1 MTKSNPSSVSKSSQD
16 RSKPKDTLS
25 ARIIGNWGDPGVSE
39 SGLYDF
45 LSRFLIVEVIRDEDS
60 NARIACEKDW
70 QGVIMVVL
78 RPPPLWIFAAEDRNH
93 RVDFTGITNKQI
105 NLATDWDVGATYESQ
120 AIQPIT
126 PAYKMGD
133 LITIKKLEFPFH
145 KKLPNGKPGEFYAD
159 NCFYNNINCDIFQ
172 TLDNRVAPTPC
183 VAPSSVG
190 TGLSSK
196 SYKISAGFTAAQ
208 SLALCVSVQ
217 SAAEAQMRYEGD
229 QVYLDTLKKI
239 LGVTVASASN
249 SGPPATAVQT
259 AQAARYAKLA
269 AASKGALDAH
279 KLITKQG
286 GVMVAHNIAYVAY
299 VDTNYSSRMRLDAGC
314 IPNVIVSPSSFPT
327 AVRRNLGA
335 ILVSITT
342 TSGTTGTGGSAGTS
356 GSSGTTGT
364 AGSAGSGG
372 TAGTSGTT
380 GTAGTAGSGG
390 TSGARGYFGSTGLKG
405 NNGSSGISGTSG
417 NTGTSGVDGTHGT
430 AGSGGSSGTG
440 GTSGIGSAGTSGTAG
455 SGGSSGTAGSGGSS
469 GTSGTAGSGGS
480 SGTDG
485 ATGATGP

>member
-1 MTKSNPSSVSKSSQD
+1 MTKPNPSSVSKSSQD

-45 LSRFLIVEVIRDEDS
+45 LSRFLIVQVVRDEDS
-60 NARIACEKDW
+60 SARIACEKDW
-70 QGVIMVVL
+70 HDLIMVVL
-78 RPPPLWIFAAEDRNH
+78 RPPPLWIFAAEDRNY

-105 NLATDWDVGATYESQ
+105 NAATDWDDGATYESR
-120 AIQPIT
+120 AIQPIS

-133 LITIKKLEFPFH
+133 MITIKKLEFPFF
-145 KKLPNGKPGEFYAD
+145 KKLPNGVPGQFFE
-159 NCFYNNINCDIFQ
+159 NNSFYNNINCDIFQ
-172 TLDNRVAPTPC
+172 TLDDRVAPTPS

-190 TGLSSK
+190 TGSSSK

-208 SLALCVSVQ
+208 PLGLCVSVQ
-217 SAAEAQMRYEGD
+217 SAAEAHMRYEGG
-229 QVYLDTLKKI
+229 QVYLDTLKKVM
-239 LGVTVASASN
+239 GVTVAAASN
-249 SGPPATAVQT
+249 SGPSATAVQT
-259 AQAARYAKLA
+259 AQNARYGTIQA
-269 AASKGALDAH
+269 ATKGALDAH
-279 KLITKQG
+279 KLIAKQG
-286 GVMVAHNIAYVAY
+286 GVMIAHNIAYVAFI
-299 VDTNYSSRMRLDAGC
+299 DTNYSSRMRLDAGC

-364 AGSAGSGG
+364 AG
-372 TAGTSGTT
+372 
-380 GTAGTAGSGG
+380 TAGSGG

-405 NNGSSGISGTSG
+405 NNGTSGISGTSG

-485 ATGATGP
+485 AAGATGP